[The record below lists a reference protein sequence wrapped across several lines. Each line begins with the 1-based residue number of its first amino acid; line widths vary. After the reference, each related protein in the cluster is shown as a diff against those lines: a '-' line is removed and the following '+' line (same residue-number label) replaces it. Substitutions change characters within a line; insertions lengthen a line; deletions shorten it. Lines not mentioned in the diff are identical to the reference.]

1 MNTEA
6 TATDEDYRLLASLMD
21 FGSTSTSDPN
31 WDWIPPSPRPI
42 FFDTDAETHT
52 DWSFSGVV
60 GESSDI
66 VTDDLNRPTS
76 RKNMLAATYKELA
89 AKVWLTRPAYFFQV
103 APPRSNVRPSVRPAS
118 EMLEWINRSFVRTRV
133 RSFVNDLTGPAS
145 LQVQFMPESDEKTR
159 RSQQVWQ
166 AYRVRIED
174 LRSDA
179 ELDDFTVN
187 EASKRDFWSFILSI
201 PVACEAELVLLDN
214 GNLRAI
220 WDDEDGN
227 HFGLQFL
234 GNRTL
239 QYVIFR
245 RRKGSN
251 TISRVAGRDTFD
263 GVKRQVRSFELET
276 LLHI

>member
-1 MNTEA
+1 MNA
-6 TATDEDYRLLASLMD
+6 AKTATDEHYRLLAFPMD
-21 FGSTSTSDPN
+21 SGATLALAPD
-31 WDWIPPSPRPI
+31 WDWIPISSRPI

-52 DWSFSGVV
+52 DWSFSGVA
-60 GESSDI
+60 GESPGP
-66 VTDDLNRPTS
+66 VTDDLNSPTDPQ
-76 RKNMLAATYKELA
+76 NMFTAACKELA
-89 AKVWLTRPAYFFQV
+89 AKVWLTRRAYFFQV

-118 EMLEWINRSFVRTRV
+118 EMFEWIN
-133 RSFVNDLTGPAS
+133 RSFVNDLTGPTS

-166 AYRVRIED
+166 AYRGRIED